1 MRRAERKIRAIWQ
14 MQLCRHRRLKFCVS
28 SVWSGMAAARVRTVA
43 ASEWEAGS
51 MVDAREG
58 EAGGGEG
65 GEAEGSEAKGWTDG
79 HEAEGGGGERGA
91 ARQVAIESAL
101 LTATR

>member
-1 MRRAERKIRAIWQ
+1 MIASRGVV
-14 MQLCRHRRLKFCVS
+14 RHG
-28 SVWSGMAAARVRTVA
+28 SGESADGGG
-43 ASEWEAGS
+43 EWEAGS